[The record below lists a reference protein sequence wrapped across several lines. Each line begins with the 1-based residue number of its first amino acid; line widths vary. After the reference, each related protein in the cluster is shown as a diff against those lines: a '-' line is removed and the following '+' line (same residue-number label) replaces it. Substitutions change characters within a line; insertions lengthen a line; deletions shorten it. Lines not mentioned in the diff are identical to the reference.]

1 MILKFKEA
9 GGKLWLTY
17 GWQESWRFCYWC
29 TYFML
34 YGNRRSF
41 NMMTDLIMFGL
52 FLLVV
57 LLLAWPLSKYMA
69 NVFMME
75 RTSFDRLFQ
84 PVERMLYRLAGI
96 NPEQEMNWRQY
107 AGALLM
113 FNVLG
118 AAAVFLIQLLQGG
131 LIWNPANLS
140 GVSPW
145 HLALNTAVSFMTN
158 TNWQAYGGES
168 TMSYFTQM
176 TALTVQNFVSAA
188 VGLAAAVALIRGLT
202 RKSVSTIGNFWV
214 DLVRGTLRVLL
225 PLAIIFTLLLVQQ
238 GAIQNLSAYLT
249 VQTLEG
255 AEQTLAMGPVASQEA
270 IKMLGTNGG
279 GFFNANSAH
288 PFENPTP
295 LTNFLQAV
303 SIFLIPT
310 ALVLAFGRMAR
321 DRRQGYAILAA
332 MVFLFVL
339 MLTGTYLS
347 ELHGNPNL
355 AGWGVDGPTAMEG
368 KEVRFGI
375 AGSALFATVTT
386 AASCGAV
393 NAMHDSFTPLGGLF
407 PLLQMQLGEVI
418 IGGVGA
424 GFYGMMLFVI
434 LTVFIVG
441 LMVGRTPE
449 YLGKKIEARETK
461 MATLGI
467 LFPSVTILTSSAIA
481 VVTEPGT
488 ASIFN
493 PGPHGLS
500 EILYAFSSAA
510 GNNGS
515 AFGGLS
521 ANTPFYNGMLAVGML
536 IGRFGVILPIL
547 AIAGSMAGKKVSP
560 PGPGT
565 FPTTGGLFVLLLAGI
580 VLIVGAL
587 TFLPVLTLGPIV
599 EQLLMLQGTAF

>member
-1 MILKFKEA
+1 
-9 GGKLWLTY
+9 
-17 GWQESWRFCYWC
+17 
-29 TYFML
+29 
-34 YGNRRSF
+34 
-41 NMMTDLIMFGL
+41 MMTDMIMFGL
-52 FLLVV
+52 FLIVV

-69 NVFMME
+69 KVFTIEKTFLDPVLQPLE
-75 RTSFDRLFQ
+75 RL
-84 PVERMLYRLAGI
+84 LYRLAGI
-96 NPEQEMNWRQY
+96 KPEQEMNWRQY
-107 AGALLM
+107 AGALLL

-118 AAAVFLIQLLQGG
+118 ATVVFLIQILQGA
-131 LIWNPANLS
+131 LIWNPADLS

-145 HLALNTAVSFMTN
+145 HLAFNTAVSFMTN
-158 TNWQAYGGES
+158 TNWQSYGGES
-168 TMSYFTQM
+168 SMSYFTQM

-188 VGLAAAVALIRGLT
+188 VGLAVAVALTRGLT

-225 PLAIIFTLLLVQQ
+225 PLAIVFTLLLVQQ

-255 AEQTLAMGPVASQEA
+255 AEQILAMGPVASQEA

-295 LTNFLQAV
+295 LTSFLQAV

-321 DRRQGYAILAA
+321 DRRQGYAVLATMA
-332 MVFLFVL
+332 LLFVL

-407 PLLQMQLGEVI
+407 PLLQIHFRQP
-418 IGGVGA
+418 VGC
-424 GFYGMMLFVI
+424 L
-434 LTVFIVG
+434 
-441 LMVGRTPE
+441 
-449 YLGKKIEARETK
+449 
-461 MATLGI
+461 
-467 LFPSVTILTSSAIA
+467 
-481 VVTEPGT
+481 
-488 ASIFN
+488 
-493 PGPHGLS
+493 
-500 EILYAFSSAA
+500 
-510 GNNGS
+510 
-515 AFGGLS
+515 
-521 ANTPFYNGMLAVGML
+521 
-536 IGRFGVILPIL
+536 
-547 AIAGSMAGKKVSP
+547 
-560 PGPGT
+560 
-565 FPTTGGLFVLLLAGI
+565 
-580 VLIVGAL
+580 
-587 TFLPVLTLGPIV
+587 
-599 EQLLMLQGTAF
+599 

>member
-1 MILKFKEA
+1 
-9 GGKLWLTY
+9 
-17 GWQESWRFCYWC
+17 
-29 TYFML
+29 
-34 YGNRRSF
+34 
-41 NMMTDLIMFGL
+41 MMTDMILFGL
-52 FLLVV
+52 FFLVV

-69 NVFMME
+69 NVFTME
-75 RTSFDRLFQ
+75 RTFLDPVFQ
-84 PVERMLYRLAGI
+84 PVERLLYRLAGI
-96 NPEQEMNWRQY
+96 NPAQEMNWRQY
-107 AGALLM
+107 AGALLL

-118 AAAVFLIQLLQGG
+118 AAAVFLIQILQGA
-131 LIWNPANLS
+131 LVWNPANLS

-145 HLALNTAVSFMTN
+145 HLAFNTAVSFMTN
-158 TNWQAYGGES
+158 TNWQSYGGES

-188 VGLAAAVALIRGLT
+188 VGLAVAVALIRGLT

-225 PLAIIFTLLLVQQ
+225 PLAIVFILLLVQQ
-238 GAIQNLSAYLT
+238 GVIQNLSAYLT

-295 LTNFLQAV
+295 LTNFLQVV

-310 ALVLAFGRMAR
+310 ALVLAFGRIAR
-321 DRRQGYAILAA
+321 DRRQGYAVLAA
-332 MVFLFVL
+332 MTLLFVL

-375 AGSALFATVTT
+375 AGSALFAAVTT

-407 PLLQMQLGEVI
+407 PLVQMQLGEVI

-481 VVTEPGT
+481 AVTEPGT

-500 EILYAFSSAA
+500 EVMYAFASAA

-547 AIAGSMAGKKVSP
+547 AIAGGMAEKKVSP

-565 FPTTGGLFVLLLAGI
+565 FSTTGGLFVMLLAGI
-580 VLIVGAL
+580 VLIIGAL
-587 TFLPVLTLGPIV
+587 TFLPMLTLGPIV
-599 EQLLMLQGTAF
+599 EQLLMLQGTTF